1 MVTFKLIP
9 TREKNLYIPREIYI
23 LCLFC
28 AKVTENSMIDAAYT
42 LLSTILERSIFLS
55 NVITKYDTD
64 DARCPNRKNS
74 EPRHRCTPSL
84 PHIQTTVN
92 LSLSSVLLLLLPL
105 AK

>member
-1 MVTFKLIP
+1 MGDILNGHRDSDKGKEFIYSQG
-9 TREKNLYIPREIYI
+9 NIYI
-23 LCLFC
+23 IFILCESDGKFN
-28 AKVTENSMIDAAYT
+28 A
-42 LLSTILERSIFLS
+42 ILERSIFLS

-74 EPRHRCTPSL
+74 EPRHPCTPSL

-92 LSLSSVLLLLLPL
+92 LSLSSILFLLLPL

>member
-1 MVTFKLIP
+1 MVTVIP

-28 AKVTENSMIDAAYT
+28 AKVTGNSMIDAAHT
-42 LLSTILERSIFLS
+42 LLSTAILERSIFLS

-74 EPRHRCTPSL
+74 ESRHPCTPSL